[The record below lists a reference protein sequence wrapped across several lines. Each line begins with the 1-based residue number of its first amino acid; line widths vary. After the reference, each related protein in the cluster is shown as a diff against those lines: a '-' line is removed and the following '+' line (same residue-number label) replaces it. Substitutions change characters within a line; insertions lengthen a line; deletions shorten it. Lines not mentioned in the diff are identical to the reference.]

1 MHLTSSPVD
10 WYAARAAGI
19 TAYAILTVVVC
30 LGLTMAGKAR
40 LPRWPR
46 FALEDVHRFGG
57 LLVGLFVS
65 IHVLTIAVD
74 SYLPF
79 SVVQIL
85 VPLTSRYRPLWTGL
99 GIAAAELLL
108 ALAVTNHYR
117 RRIPYRLWRRS
128 HYVNFVV
135 WAAATVHGL
144 GSGTDRTAPW
154 LIALYAASAGTVVTL
169 VLWRTLRARGRV
181 LVAGAVIAAGAV
193 VLFPGFPAAR
203 PHRQPVDRA
212 RFHDRLT
219 GQILTQQGVSQAV
232 VSMAGTGRGAQDVL
246 VRADLLAG
254 RGRLESTSLQL
265 EYLPSGVV
273 CAGRIAHVASLGFSG
288 TCRTANGARREV
300 EATWRLV
307 NENQLRGSIA
317 ARPGPRPG

>member
-1 MHLTSSPVD
+1 M
-10 WYAARAAGI
+10 
-19 TAYAILTVVVC
+19 
-30 LGLTMAGKAR
+30 
-40 LPRWPR
+40 
-46 FALEDVHRFGG
+46 
-57 LLVGLFVS
+57 
-65 IHVLTIAVD
+65 
-74 SYLPF
+74 
-79 SVVQIL
+79 
-85 VPLTSRYRPLWTGL
+85 
-99 GIAAAELLL
+99 
-108 ALAVTNHYR
+108 TNHYR

-169 VLWRTLRARGRV
+169 VLWRTLRAGDACSWPERCRGRSRGS
-181 LVAGAVIAAGAV
+181 LPGASRREAAS
-193 VLFPGFPAAR
+193 AA
-203 PHRQPVDRA
+203 VDRA

-288 TCRTANGARREV
+288 TCRTSNGARREV

-307 NENQLRGSIA
+307 NENHLRGSIA